1 MKKQKFKSILLLA
14 IFSLAFILGGCSSNT
29 SQGDS
34 SNETVVEAPASS
46 YCKNGTHMY
55 GPGLSITIRKMA
67 VLQPCWIIQ
76 QVQKRTLTALLFMT
90 ETCIA
95 VCNSLMENM
104 LVQMTSCLKSIWK
117 QKNIPSMI
125 LVPMSYGRQ
134 IATSILLL
142 LTAKTKGEFI
152 SWI

>member
-55 GPGLSITIRKMA
+55 VPDPSIEGKDVYKRQVYDERMYVPGM
-67 VLQPCWIIQ
+67 V
-76 QVQKRTLTALLFMT
+76 V
-90 ETCIA
+90 
-95 VCNSLMENM
+95 
-104 LVQMTSCLKSIWK
+104 
-117 QKNIPSMI
+117 
-125 LVPMSYGRQ
+125 
-134 IATSILLL
+134 
-142 LTAKTKGEFI
+142 
-152 SWI
+152 